1 MTDGTPPDR
10 DECIEQ
16 AYFFRTFR
24 ERLGENMAAQD
35 ILFRLHEE
43 ILTTTRLP
51 MAVEFLAAEVKH
63 TGLLH
68 TGFEKLP
75 HYFTPFQSF
84 LVRQAEEP
92 RTRFTTLGA
101 LQVMEQEA
109 RYKSETPTHA
119 GLFVFQFESISR
131 NRLGF
136 DDGLRAV
143 EGDPFYPKIWQEYVD
158 VVRRKVG
165 VFDFCDLVYLRSSL
179 YVTDQRRTDPA
190 YEPPVPPLYGDKE
203 GKIAKASRGRDPLFL
218 FAALQRQLNYP
229 EVPKPREKGDLGSKL
244 DLILVKLRD
253 LENRLKLAEGELR
266 GSIDWTQFG
275 KPDILKDEYE
285 K

>member
-1 MTDGTPPDR
+1 MSASNR
-10 DECIEQ
+10 L
-16 AYFFRTFR
+16 YFFRTFR
-24 ERLGENMAAQD
+24 ERLGENLAAQD
-35 ILFRLHEE
+35 ILSRLHEE

-92 RTRFTTLGA
+92 RTRFTTLEA
-101 LQVMEQEA
+101 LRVMEQESK
-109 RYKSETPTHA
+109 YKAETPTHA
-119 GLFVFQFESISR
+119 GLFVFHFESLLR
-131 NRLGF
+131 NKLGF
-136 DDGLRAV
+136 DEGLRAV
-143 EGDPFYPKIWQEYVD
+143 EGDPYYPKVWKDYID
-158 VVRRKVG
+158 IVRRQVG
-165 VFDFCDLVYLRSSL
+165 VFDFCDLVYLRSTL
-179 YVTDQRRTDPA
+179 YVSDQKRINPV

-218 FAALQRQLNYP
+218 FRGTSEAVELPRSAEAAGTRLLGGEARSVTRQ
-229 EVPKPREKGDLGSKL
+229 
-244 DLILVKLRD
+244 LRD

-275 KPDILKDEYE
+275 KPDILKDEDE

>member
-24 ERLGENMAAQD
+24 ERVGENRAAQD
-35 ILFRLHEE
+35 SLARLHEQ
-43 ILTTTRLP
+43 ILSTTRLP

-101 LQVMEQEA
+101 LQVLEQEA
-109 RYKSETPTHA
+109 RYKAESPTHA
-119 GLFVFQFESISR
+119 GLFVFHFESLSR
-131 NRLGF
+131 NKLGF
-136 DDGLRAV
+136 DEGLRAV
-143 EGDPFYPKIWQEYVD
+143 EGDPFYPKLWKNYID
-158 VVRRKVG
+158 LVRRQVG
-165 VFDFCDLVYLRSSL
+165 VFDFCDLVYLRSTL
-179 YVTDQRRTDPA
+179 YLSDQKRINPV

-229 EVPKPREKGDLGSKL
+229 EGPKPRARDDLGTKL
-244 DLILVKLRD
+244 DLLLVKLRD

-266 GSIDWTQFG
+266 GTIDWSQFG
-275 KPDILKDEYE
+275 KPDILKDENE

>member
-1 MTDGTPPDR
+1 MTDGVTPDR

-16 AYFFRTFR
+16 VYFFRTFR
-24 ERLGENMAAQD
+24 ERLGENLAAQD
-35 ILFRLHEE
+35 VLARLHEE

-92 RTRFTTLGA
+92 RTKFTTGGA
-101 LQVMEQEA
+101 LHVLEQEA
-109 RYKSETPTHA
+109 RYKAGSPTPA
-119 GLFVFQFESISR
+119 GLFVFQFESLSR
-131 NRLGF
+131 HRLGF
-136 DDGLRAV
+136 DEGLRAV
-143 EGDPFYPKIWQEYVD
+143 EGDPFYPKVWKDYVD
-158 VVRRKVG
+158 LVRRQVG
-165 VFDFCDLVYLRSSL
+165 VFDFCDLVYLRSTL
-179 YVTDQRRTDPA
+179 YVSDQKRNDPA

-229 EVPKPREKGDLGSKL
+229 EVPKPRAKDDLSAKL
-244 DLILVKLRD
+244 DLVLTKLRD

-275 KPDILKDEYE
+275 KPDILKDDDE

>member
-1 MTDGTPPDR
+1 MTDGITPDR

-24 ERLGENMAAQD
+24 ERLSENLAAQD
-35 ILFRLHEE
+35 ILSRLHEE

-51 MAVEFLAAEVKH
+51 MAVEFLATEVKH

-75 HYFTPFQSF
+75 HYFTPFQTY
-84 LVRQAEEP
+84 LVRQAEDP
-92 RTRFTTLGA
+92 RSRFTSLVA
-101 LQVMEQEA
+101 LHVLEQEA
-109 RYKSETPTHA
+109 KYKAGTPTLP

-143 EGDPFYPKIWQEYVD
+143 EGDPFYPKVWQEYID

-179 YVTDQRRTDPA
+179 YVADQRRIDPS

-229 EVPKPREKGDLGSKL
+229 EVPKPREKGDLNSKL
-244 DLILVKLRD
+244 DLVLTKLRD

-275 KPDILKDEYE
+275 KPDILKDEDE